1 MYYCKDENAHTYH
14 VIASNL
20 IPEEDPYVST
30 IPQTSEQYCIEAVTL
45 EPLDLD
51 HLVNPNILSPEQQ
64 ELIGI
69 HNRLDHIPCVRLIK
83 MAEEGEIPH
92 QVCHLRNSPPFCASF
107 AFGKARKRPRIT
119 NKSKHY
125 YPIRKLEHNCPGKWV
140 SVDHLH
146 SAQPGIIPQMSGHLT
161 HMGTWKATI
170 FVDYFTNHIYIYF
183 IRDLT
188 MKEKLITKAAFE
200 RSVNVHG

>member
-1 MYYCKDENAHTYH
+1 M
-14 VIASNL
+14 
-20 IPEEDPYVST
+20 
-30 IPQTSEQYCIEAVTL
+30 
-45 EPLDLD
+45 
-51 HLVNPNILSPEQQ
+51 
-64 ELIGI
+64 
-69 HNRLDHIPCVRLIK
+69 
-83 MAEEGEIPH
+83 
-92 QVCHLRNSPPFCASF
+92 
-107 AFGKARKRPRIT
+107 
-119 NKSKHY
+119 
-125 YPIRKLEHNCPGKWV
+125 